1 MKFKQLLTK
10 SLLAAV
16 CLLAGQSVW
25 GAVEITET
33 YDFGT
38 FVAGG
43 APALTTSGDAIA
55 QSGTSAKVGSV
66 YLINNPTSTESSVT
80 LDLKGRFAVD
90 YNSSAG
96 SQIRFMWRSST
107 NAYQNGLA
115 GNWNSKGTADPQ
127 GAARFSVLNLKKD
140 DKITLTYAKQSGK
153 AADPYTCSASQL
165 TDVGADVALA
175 SGTQY
180 TVAADGNVDLYF
192 TNNNFA
198 ISKIVIV
205 TYGTETVSAPTMSI
219 TGADAKARK
228 VTITAG
234 TSDAGND
241 VTTYYTTDG
250 STPTTSSASF
260 TTASQEITVG
270 AGAESE
276 STVTVKAFSVS
287 SASAESSVT
296 SQNVTVGTLV
306 QLAAPTISMSSFA
319 SAGLVY
325 NPVYSF
331 TSDQSGVI
339 GTPSVTYSYSFAGGA
354 STAGTSYTASSSGN
368 ITVTVSANG
377 YESNSTVL
385 SIVGGNYAKT
395 YSFDAINDVT
405 VDTSTG
411 TWENSTGVGG
421 AQWTFT
427 SLNNCTYS
435 LRADIAL
442 TGFMYARATTAQTK
456 QGFYARLG
464 SGSVGFSLTDG
475 EYVVFGMR
483 GETNSIANSG
493 ATSKSFGQ
501 YSNIRSIEIFTPAT
515 DVDIA
520 ILDCKQHE
528 TSAAFAKVV
537 DAETFAT
544 ADEVYAF
551 HTAWQIENAVSD
563 DITKVIFDAP
573 VSDFSRWNKARSNSG
588 EQYTNAP
595 DNKYFDAWDSQVS
608 DAKQKI
614 YGLPAGNYSL
624 KVATRASED
633 LSDKSKYNVW
643 VSGGSANV
651 STLGNHDGN
660 TGGELGNGWSWT
672 IIPFTLDAKADVE
685 IGFYSLPG
693 EGSKLWAGADD
704 WHLYKLPENVTKTI
718 STAGWSTY
726 CSPYILDFSNSIE
739 NLEAAY
745 IVTGGENGVLKTT
758 PVAGPV
764 PANTGLLLKGTAS
777 ASVNIPVAATTA
789 TVDVAGNKLKGVTA
803 SGQTID
809 AEAGYVLMAS
819 GANAAFYKNKNTF
832 TLSANSAYLPVN
844 FDGNGEAEARA
855 SFLLFSDDV
864 TGISQV
870 AGSEVKTSGA
880 VYNLNGQRVSQP
892 VKGLY
897 IIDGKKVVIK

>member
-16 CLLAGQSVW
+16 CLLVGQSAW
-25 GAVEITET
+25 GVDVTTTIDFNSFVESSTPDITL
-33 YDFGT
+33 G
-38 FVAGG
+38 
-43 APALTTSGDAIA
+43 SDAIS
-55 QSGTSAKVGSV
+55 QSGTNALTVYQLTNNGTNFDRIALSHTNKSGVQKRWLFRNDGS
-66 YLINNPTSTESSVT
+66 TFQ
-80 LDLKGRFAVD
+80 KG
-90 YNSSAG
+90 
-96 SQIRFMWRSST
+96 
-107 NAYQNGLA
+107 LC
-115 GNWNSKGTADPQ
+115 GNWNSKGTAND
-127 GAARFSVLNLKKD
+127 SYNLSILDLKEGD
-140 DKITLTYAKQSGK
+140 RITITWDEQSGK
-153 AADPYTCSASQL
+153 GAGPKFCSAGVVTSGTPA
-165 TDVGADVALA
+165 TDNTAASTMA
-175 SGTQY
+175 SGTTY
-180 TVAADGNVDLYF
+180 TMKATGNLDLYS
-192 TNNNFA
+192 TNNNLG
-198 ISKIVIV
+198 IHTIVIV
-205 TYGTETVSAPTMSI
+205 STGTEEVTSPTLAI
-219 TGADAKARK
+219 TGASGYGRK

-234 TSDAGND
+234 ASNASNA

-250 STPTTSSASF
+250 SEPTTSSPNYF
-260 TTASQEITVG
+260 TTASQVITVG
-270 AGAESE
+270 ENATEA
-276 STVTVKAFSVS
+276 STITVKALTVS

-354 STAGTSYTASSSGN
+354 STAGTSYTASSSGK
-368 ITVTVSANG
+368 ITVTVSADG

-395 YSFDAINDVT
+395 YSFDATKDVT

-411 TWENSTGVGG
+411 TWESASNVGG
-421 AQWTFT
+421 VQWTFT
-427 SLNNCTYS
+427 SLDNCTYS
-435 LRADIAL
+435 LRADITL

-718 STAGWSTY
+718 STAGWATF
-726 CSPYILDFSNSIE
+726 CSPYALDLANATG
-739 NLEAAY
+739 LTDAY
-745 IVTGGENGVLKTT
+745 IVTGGQNGVLTKSSVKGGT
-758 PVAGPV
+758 V
-764 PANTGLLLKGTAS
+764 PANTGLLLKGNEGTAT
-777 ASVNIPVAATTA
+777 IPVVATSET
-789 TVDVAGNKLKGVTA
+789 DVTGNILKGVTEA
-803 SGQTID
+803 TEIA
-809 AEAGYVLMAS
+809 AETGWVLMGSPKLGFYQNAAAFTVGANTAYILVSALPVPPAS
-819 GANAAFYKNKNTF
+819 GA
-832 TLSANSAYLPVN
+832 
-844 FDGNGEAEARA
+844 ARA
-855 SFLLFSDDV
+855 SYLLFDDM

-870 AGSEVKTSGA
+870 AGSKVKTNG
-880 VYNLNGQRVSQP
+880 VIYNLNGQRVSNP
-892 VKGLY
+892 TKGIY
-897 IIDGKKVVIK
+897 IIDGVKVAIE